1 MPNTELKKI
10 IERWTEWLQI
20 QRNYSSHTVQSYQ
33 SDVNIFLQYITED
46 EVSLTDIEK
55 IDVRTIRTF
64 FSQRAKQTI
73 GKTSIAREESSIR
86 NFFKWLN
93 DNGYIQ
99 NTAVFQIQSPK
110 LPKVLPRAL
119 DFNNTV
125 DILDLADK
133 NKEEPWIAARNVA
146 IFILLYGCGLRISE
160 ATNLNLEDFNNSEL
174 LKIHGKGNKDRYV
187 PLLPQVQKKIQEY
200 IDLCPYT
207 LRTGEA
213 LFLGAKGER
222 INPRVIQR
230 KLEKIRLELGLTADV
245 TPHALRHTY
254 ATHLLANGADLRTIQ
269 ELLGHSSLSSTQR
282 YTEVNLE
289 KIKEEYKKAFDE

>member
-33 SDVNIFLQYITED
+33 SDVNIFLQHITED

-93 DNGYIQ
+93 DNDYIQ

-133 NKEEPWIAARNVA
+133 NKAEPWIAARNVA

-200 IDLCPYT
+200 IDLCPYP

>member
-1 MPNTELKKI
+1 MPDTELEKI
-10 IERWTEWLQI
+10 IQRWQEWLQI
-20 QRNYSSHTVQSYQ
+20 QRNYSNHTIQSYL
-33 SDVNIFLQYITED
+33 SDVNIFLQYISED
-46 EVSLTDIEK
+46 KISLQDLENIN
-55 IDVRTIRTF
+55 IRTIRNF
-64 FSQRAKQTI
+64 FSQRAKQPI

-93 DNGYIQ
+93 DNNLLK
-99 NTAVFQIQSPK
+99 NTAIFQIQSPK

-125 DILDLADK
+125 DVLDYAGKK
-133 NKEEPWIAARNVA
+133 NEEPWIVARNVA
-146 IFILLYGCGLRISE
+146 IFVLLYGCGLRISE
-160 ATNLNLEDFNNSEL
+160 ATGLNVEDVNNSEL
-174 LKIHGKGNKDRYV
+174 LKVHGKGNKDRYV
-187 PLLPQVQKKIQEY
+187 PLLPMVKEKIQEY
-200 IDLCPYT
+200 KDLCPYT
-207 LRTGEA
+207 LKTGDA

-222 INPRVIQR
+222 LNPRIIQR

-254 ATHLLANGADLRTIQ
+254 ATHLLAQGADLRAIQ